1 MPEGID
7 QETLDRAYARL
18 AEYHNEDL
26 PDGLPEMTAETFAG
40 YQVTPYEEW
49 LIFNSAD
56 GFTNQTFLVSD
67 EMVYESP
74 GWQSYEDALA
84 EARALKAAGATRR
97 PEDPDEDDD
106 DEDDEDEDDD

>member
-1 MPEGID
+1 MSEGID
-7 QETLDRAYARL
+7 HERLERAYARL

-26 PDGLPEMTAETFAG
+26 PQGIPRVTAEMFAS

-67 EMVYESP
+67 QLVYESP

-84 EARALKAAGATRR
+84 EARALTAAGTRR
-97 PEDPDEDDD
+97 FGRRRRR
-106 DEDDEDEDDD
+106 